1 MAESFHSK
9 LNKIAGHSH
18 LNISSII
25 DVLQQI
31 QNDNEIDIARQKAGE
46 PAKKIKK
53 KTRDLD
59 AKISR
64 LKAHISSES
73 ISLFEYMDS
82 ISKVFHLGL

>member
-1 MAESFHSK
+1 MK
-9 LNKIAGHSH
+9 RI
-18 LNISSII
+18 
-25 DVLQQI
+25 
-31 QNDNEIDIARQKAGE
+31 NEIDIARLKAGE
-46 PAKKIKK
+46 PAKKIK

-64 LKAHISSES
+64 LKAHLSSES